1 MANEAVRFLRG
12 TWTNYWKTAP
22 TQDASTKKY
31 NYSQA
36 ATNYKDCIYFCITG
50 GSTLT
55 ADIKNAGVILLN
67 CAPYTL
73 NEDELKTYIETV
85 KLNVNNGL
93 SKITETS
100 GESIKFTPLLF
111 ADQDKDA
118 SANIITK
125 NDIIT
130 NILYTGGKN
139 IYANVNNAA
148 LYLQCLNAYTSI
160 YAGNTI
166 TIGGL
171 GNTISATTTGA
182 EYKYYRKMSA
192 SSTIDKGIVYDIDNL
207 KIYSELHESNG
218 KTAYI
223 NLNNNSDITLSSDK
237 SIKNIAPNILFNFG
251 TSYSSAPNYVD
262 LRPNNDI
269 SVYTQRT
276 LGISSYDSSISVS
289 HNLVA
294 NISTATIGTT
304 NMAVNT
310 SKGSVAFNDYTGTS
324 ISGTQ
329 LTLSSTKT
337 AANNTTN
344 NPNVVLKLKNNKTT
358 GINFNDDFVMTY
370 DHDTSSMVLHHG
382 NDIFT
387 KIKKESVNNAW
398 YNSILPNGN
407 VRIGSNSNYFN
418 DGAFLEL
425 HSARSISTRWD
436 AYDSN
441 EFVTKSA
448 VESVLPTLGSMR
460 HKGII
465 TIDTYATKLS
475 GKHFVGDSYIVSGDI
490 DAIGGK
496 NGDIIVANDA
506 ALGNSSSAN
515 EFTDSTYV
523 AAHWNL
529 IRLVNSDV
537 IMHDGN
543 NKNETWTSGTVP
555 IVTGTD
561 KINKS
566 PLITDSSYSVLQSV
580 SGSSTYVISGKSG
593 SSHSS
598 TLFNNTGNAQDI
610 HDKLIPTLG
619 ILDYY
624 KNQIVSNA
632 NSAYMQ
638 FPKYVLNN
646 YTSGNPTNYLTAN
659 RNTMGY
665 IYEAPNTGNS
675 GAAPNT
681 AVHYGNNQST
691 KNVSLNKARI
701 FAIAGKSG
709 ANDSS
714 YMSGIINTDNKWF
727 VTTSLHDY
735 RDSYE
740 VGTTNNI
747 YITSASGTYYK
758 NLTVFDNSVSIPNYD
773 ITNNSLSGVEKIII
787 AGNATSNEFI
797 SYRSGQKIYLPN
809 PSNIDKNITNTFV
822 ISQDISTMAT
832 QKWVQQQGYLTE
844 LSAATT
850 NALGAIKI
858 GYSAN
863 GKNYPVMLDNNYRA
877 YVSVPW
883 TNTTYTLAT
892 GDSNGQIKVTP
903 SSGSAY
909 NVSVK
914 GLGSAAYLTANTSA
928 TNSTVAQRTANG
940 YLFATYFNQ
949 SSGTDT
955 PTENS
960 YWLFAN
966 SDGYFRKS
974 TRANLESTIYPYEA
988 KLQWGGRNFSG
999 TYGCIDAA
1007 MVPEL
1012 GANRAA
1018 FCPASAI
1025 TIQYSTNGGSSW
1037 TDYGASDAQKRALFS
1052 GVGTDL
1058 AIGKN
1063 TSAGVNYTNYRLR
1076 VIINTGSGSIY
1087 SVLNKFVI
1095 YISTNGSAGT
1105 WCTIDARL
1113 QSNVE
1118 SSTDTWTTFASQVG
1132 ISGWS
1137 GYNVINTSGMTT
1149 YGNTKANQYGQIR
1162 FTFGNTGYSS
1172 SYSGMRLY
1180 KIFCFG
1186 GVGWNTPSTMAKT
1199 GHLYSYNENQRAF
1212 FPEYISASGFIK
1224 SGSSD
1229 SYVLLGGGGHA
1240 DISGLSV
1247 SYATTSGSCSGNA
1260 ATATK
1265 LTSDAGSSVRP
1276 VYFSGGKPAE
1286 CGFQVGNNSGNAAVS
1301 NGTVCTNL
1309 NADKL
1314 DGYDG
1319 SYYATK
1325 TDISTMATQKWVE
1338 DKGYITAN
1346 GGSIGGW
1353 TIDEDRLFSNDAHA
1367 SIRMDLNSGNI
1378 NRAIRLGGTEINA
1391 RDPMLRIRNDAGT
1404 CAQFSTYDNN
1414 NNNSKALS
1422 LVANGGSNTF
1432 ALESRGNVK
1441 FGLNSAETF
1450 TFNDPLG
1457 DGRKSTSTGHVDFR
1471 VPITFNGMSTCHY
1484 YEDVWL
1490 PSYPSNGMFVFCKE
1504 CRVFPTNGHPIME
1517 PAGTSVITPVGGWYG
1532 TNDRSTFFVY
1542 SEKAGQWIAFYCG

>member
-12 TWTNYWKTAP
+12 TWTNYWKIAP

-100 GESIKFTPLLF
+100 GEGIKFTPLLF

-148 LYLQCLNAYTSI
+148 LYLQRLNAYTSI

-171 GNTISATTTGA
+171 GNTISATATGA
-182 EYKYYRKMSA
+182 EYKYYRKMNA
-192 SSTIDKGIVYDIDNL
+192 SSTIDKGIVYNIDNL

-223 NLNNNSDITLSSDK
+223 NLNNNSDITLSSGK

-294 NISTATIGTT
+294 NISTATISTT

-370 DHDTSSMVLHHG
+370 DHDTSSMVLYHG
-382 NDIFT
+382 NNIFT

-418 DGAFLEL
+418 DGAFLQL

-436 AYDSN
+436 AYESN

-496 NGDIIVANDA
+496 NGDIIVANDV
-506 ALGNSSSAN
+506 ALENSSSAN

-523 AAHWNL
+523 PAHWNL

-537 IMHDGN
+537 IMHDGD

-566 PLITDSSYSVLQSV
+566 PVITDSSYSVLQSV

-593 SSHSS
+593 SSPSS

-665 IYEAPNTGNS
+665 IYEAPKTGNS

-773 ITNNSLSGVEKIII
+773 ITNKSLSGVEKIII
-787 AGNATSNEFI
+787 DGNTTSNEFI
-797 SYRSGQKIYLPN
+797 SYRSGGQKLYLPK

-832 QKWVQQQGYLTE
+832 QTWVGQNFAKKTDLSVYATESWVSNNFNKYVLPVAGTAIGGVKSGTDITVDANGNVKVNNADKLDGLSGETYKTRIVGEANKHSSGWYRILKAKGPTNHSASFFLTFYGSNIYGKPTSVTFLVNVSYDSFAIRQIGASPYDGYIKKVRIVSEKNTEYYIDAYLKNGSEFFASSFGCIWYEVTPLDSNAREYISVADFTQITTDVTPIVEVECKTVFAVDEAAKLTTARTINGT
-844 LSAATT
+844 SF
-850 NALGAIKI
+850 NG
-858 GYSAN
+858 SAN
-863 GKNYPVMLDNNYRA
+863 ITTANWGTARNISIADSDSSNIGSA
-877 YVSVPW
+877 VSV
-883 TNTTYTLAT
+883 N
-892 GDSNGQIKVTP
+892 
-903 SSGSAY
+903 
-909 NVSVK
+909 
-914 GLGSAAYLTANTSA
+914 GSAAVTLKLPA
-928 TNSTVAQRTANG
+928 TIK
-940 YLFATYFNQ
+940 AT
-949 SSGTDT
+949 
-955 PTENS
+955 
-960 YWLFAN
+960 L
-966 SDGYFRKS
+966 
-974 TRANLESTIYPYEA
+974 
-988 KLQWGGRNFSG
+988 
-999 TYGCIDAA
+999 
-1007 MVPEL
+1007 
-1012 GANRAA
+1012 
-1018 FCPASAI
+1018 
-1025 TIQYSTNGGSSW
+1025 
-1037 TDYGASDAQKRALFS
+1037 
-1052 GVGTDL
+1052 
-1058 AIGKN
+1058 
-1063 TSAGVNYTNYRLR
+1063 
-1076 VIINTGSGSIY
+1076 
-1087 SVLNKFVI
+1087 
-1095 YISTNGSAGT
+1095 
-1105 WCTIDARL
+1105 
-1113 QSNVE
+1113 
-1118 SSTDTWTTFASQVG
+1118 
-1132 ISGWS
+1132 
-1137 GYNVINTSGMTT
+1137 
-1149 YGNTKANQYGQIR
+1149 
-1162 FTFGNTGYSS
+1162 
-1172 SYSGMRLY
+1172 
-1180 KIFCFG
+1180 
-1186 GVGWNTPSTMAKT
+1186 
-1199 GHLYSYNENQRAF
+1199 
-1212 FPEYISASGFIK
+1212 
-1224 SGSSD
+1224 
-1229 SYVLLGGGGHA
+1229 
-1240 DISGLSV
+1240 
-1247 SYATTSGSCSGNA
+1247 SGNA
-1260 ATATK
+1260 ASATK

-1276 VYFSGGKPAE
+1276 VYFSDGKPAA
-1286 CGFQVGNNSGNAAVS
+1286 CGFQVGNNSGNAAIS
-1301 NGTVCTNL
+1301 NGKVCTNL
-1309 NADKL
+1309 NADQL
-1314 DGYDG
+1314 DGHDG
-1319 SYYATK
+1319 SYYATKTDISTMATQTWVGQNFAKKTDLSVYATK

-1353 TIDEDRLFSNDAHA
+1353 TIDEDRLYSNNAKA
-1367 SIRMDLNSGNI
+1367 SIRMDAGNE
-1378 NRAIRLGGTEINA
+1378 NVHREIRLGGTEINSQDA
-1391 RDPMLRIRNDAGT
+1391 MLFIRNDAGT
-1404 CAQFSTYDNN
+1404 GAEFSSYGY
-1414 NNNSKALS
+1414 NNSQALS
-1422 LVANGGSNTF
+1422 LIAYGGFNNF
-1432 ALESRGNVK
+1432 ALKSEGNVK
-1441 FGLNSAETF
+1441 FNLRSTEKF
-1450 TFNDPLG
+1450 TFVDPNG
-1457 DGRKSTSTGHVDFR
+1457 DGRKSNITGNVDFR

-1484 YEDVWL
+1484 YEDVYL
-1490 PSYPSNGMFVFCKE
+1490 PEHPVNGMFVFCKE
-1504 CRVFPTNGHPIME
+1504 CRICPTNGHPIME
-1517 PAGTSVITPVGGWYG
+1517 AAGTSVITPVGAWYG

>member
-100 GESIKFTPLLF
+100 GEGIKFTPLLF

-148 LYLQCLNAYTSI
+148 LYLQSLNAYTSI

-171 GNTISATTTGA
+171 GNTISATATGA

-192 SSTIDKGIVYDIDNL
+192 SSTIDKGIVYNIDNL

-223 NLNNNSDITLSSDK
+223 NLNNNSDITLSSGK

-506 ALGNSSSAN
+506 ALENSSSAN

-537 IMHDGN
+537 IMHDGD

-593 SSHSS
+593 SSSIS

-624 KNQIVSNA
+624 KNQIVIDA
-632 NSAYMQ
+632 TSAYMQ

-681 AVHYGNNQST
+681 AVHYGNTQST

-747 YITSASGTYYK
+747 YITSASDTYYK

-787 AGNATSNEFI
+787 NGNATSNEFI
-797 SYRSGQKIYLPN
+797 SYRSGGQKLYLPN

-832 QKWVQQQGYLTE
+832 RTWVSENFNKYVLPVAGT
-844 LSAATT
+844 
-850 NALGAIKI
+850 AIGGVKSGTDI
-858 GYSAN
+858 TVDAN
-863 GKNYPVMLDNNYRA
+863 G
-877 YVSVPW
+877 
-883 TNTTYTLAT
+883 
-892 GDSNGQIKVTP
+892 
-903 SSGSAY
+903 
-909 NVSVK
+909 NVSVNNAAK
-914 GLGSAAYLTANTSA
+914 LDGYAASVYAKRQNYNNLIVNSNEFIFVPSGQSGQIYFNYRTASAAK
-928 TNSTVAQRTANG
+928 
-940 YLFATYFNQ
+940 
-949 SSGTDT
+949 D
-955 PTENS
+955 
-960 YWLFAN
+960 
-966 SDGYFRKS
+966 
-974 TRANLESTIYPYEA
+974 
-988 KLQWGGRNFSG
+988 
-999 TYGCIDAA
+999 
-1007 MVPEL
+1007 
-1012 GANRAA
+1012 
-1018 FCPASAI
+1018 
-1025 TIQYSTNGGSSW
+1025 
-1037 TDYGASDAQKRALFS
+1037 
-1052 GVGTDL
+1052 
-1058 AIGKN
+1058 
-1063 TSAGVNYTNYRLR
+1063 
-1076 VIINTGSGSIY
+1076 GSI
-1087 SVLNKFVI
+1087 
-1095 YISTNGSAGT
+1095 
-1105 WCTIDARL
+1105 
-1113 QSNVE
+1113 
-1118 SSTDTWTTFASQVG
+1118 
-1132 ISGWS
+1132 
-1137 GYNVINTSGMTT
+1137 
-1149 YGNTKANQYGQIR
+1149 
-1162 FTFGNTGYSS
+1162 TGYV
-1172 SYSGMRLY
+1172 
-1180 KIFCFG
+1180 FCDGAGNNLAVIGNGTF
-1186 GVGWNTPSTMAKT
+1186 
-1199 GHLYSYNENQRAF
+1199 
-1212 FPEYISASGFIK
+1212 
-1224 SGSSD
+1224 
-1229 SYVLLGGGGHA
+1229 
-1240 DISGLSV
+1240 
-1247 SYATTSGSCSGNA
+1247 SGNA
-1260 ATATK
+1260 ASATKLATARTINGTSFDGTANISTANWGTARNISIADSDSTNTGSAVSVNGSAAVTLKLPATIKATLNGNAATATTATTATK
-1265 LTSDAGSSVRP
+1265 LTSDAGSSVNP
-1276 VYFSGGKPAE
+1276 IYFSGGKPAA
-1286 CGFQVGNNSGNAAVS
+1286 CSYQFGNNSGNAAVS
-1301 NGTVCTNL
+1301 NGTLCTNL

-1325 TDISTMATQKWVE
+1325 TDISTMATQKWVT

-1353 TIDEDRLFSNDAHA
+1353 TIEEDRLFSNDAHA
-1367 SIRMDLNSGNI
+1367 SIRMDLSGNI
-1378 NRAIRLGGTEINA
+1378 DREIRLGGTEINS
-1391 RDPMLRIRNDAGT
+1391 RDAMLWIRNDAGT
-1404 CAQFSTYDNN
+1404 CAEFSTHG

-1422 LVANGGSNTF
+1422 LIANGGFNTF

-1441 FGLNSAETF
+1441 FGLRPAEKF
-1450 TFNDPLG
+1450 TFEDPNG
-1457 DGRKSTSTGHVDFR
+1457 DGRKSNNTGKVDFR
-1471 VPITFNGMSTCHY
+1471 VPITFNGMSTCY
-1484 YEDVWL
+1484 YYTDVYL
-1490 PSYPSNGMFVFCKE
+1490 PNKPSNGMFVFCKE
-1504 CRVFPTNGHPIME
+1504 CKVFPTNGHPIME

-1542 SEKAGQWIAFYCG
+1542 SEQAGQWIAFYCG

>member
-12 TWTNYWKTAP
+12 TWTNYWKIAP

-148 LYLQCLNAYTSI
+148 LYLQRLNAYTSI

-223 NLNNNSDITLSSDK
+223 NLNNNSDITLSSGK

-496 NGDIIVANDA
+496 NGDIIVANDV
-506 ALGNSSSAN
+506 ALENSSSAN

-537 IMHDGN
+537 IMHDGD

-566 PLITDSSYSVLQSV
+566 PVITDSSYSVLQSV

-593 SSHSS
+593 SSSSS
-598 TLFNNTGNAQDI
+598 TLFNNTGNAKDI

-624 KNQIVSNA
+624 KNKIVSDA
-632 NSAYMQ
+632 TSAYMQ

-681 AVHYGNNQST
+681 AVHYGNTQST

-740 VGTTNNI
+740 VGTSNNI
-747 YITSASGTYYK
+747 YITSTSGTYYK
-758 NLTVFDNSVSIPNYD
+758 NLTVFDNNVSIPNYD

-787 AGNATSNEFI
+787 AGNSTSNEFI
-797 SYRSGQKIYLPN
+797 SYRSGGQKLYLPK

-832 QKWVQQQGYLTE
+832 QTWVGQNFTKKTDLSGYATE
-844 LSAATT
+844 SWVSQKYLPLSGGRLSGTVSFSNNIGISGIMGGGTDGWGIVGTGDNDNGRLKIYVTDNATT
-850 NALGAIKI
+850 DWLDFEFRDNTGTIYTPLSMTGNQIIFNYNPTVSGHSLIHTGNISSQSVASATKDSDGNQINTTYLKRSGGTLSGNLIIGGSDIPEVSDNLSKYASAHSIKFYRNGFLIPYQMDNSNDGGFFRVRGTSESSTICEI
-858 GYSAN
+858 GTWDDFGTGETIQFNYYPTSSTINPTYS
-863 GKNYPVMLDNNYRA
+863 
-877 YVSVPW
+877 VSVPKA
-883 TNTTYTLAT
+883 TGTLALT
-892 GDSNGQIKVTP
+892 SGNVASATKLQTARTLWGQ
-903 SSGSAY
+903 SFDGSA
-909 NVSVK
+909 NVS
-914 GLGSAAYLTANTSA
+914 GNMT
-928 TNSTVAQRTANG
+928 
-940 YLFATYFNQ
+940 
-949 SSGTDT
+949 
-955 PTENS
+955 
-960 YWLFAN
+960 
-966 SDGYFRKS
+966 
-974 TRANLESTIYPYEA
+974 
-988 KLQWGGRNFSG
+988 
-999 TYGCIDAA
+999 
-1007 MVPEL
+1007 
-1012 GANRAA
+1012 
-1018 FCPASAI
+1018 
-1025 TIQYSTNGGSSW
+1025 
-1037 TDYGASDAQKRALFS
+1037 
-1052 GVGTDL
+1052 GVGT
-1058 AIGKN
+1058 
-1063 TSAGVNYTNYRLR
+1063 
-1076 VIINTGSGSIY
+1076 
-1087 SVLNKFVI
+1087 
-1095 YISTNGSAGT
+1095 
-1105 WCTIDARL
+1105 
-1113 QSNVE
+1113 
-1118 SSTDTWTTFASQVG
+1118 
-1132 ISGWS
+1132 
-1137 GYNVINTSGMTT
+1137 
-1149 YGNTKANQYGQIR
+1149 
-1162 FTFGNTGYSS
+1162 
-1172 SYSGMRLY
+1172 
-1180 KIFCFG
+1180 
-1186 GVGWNTPSTMAKT
+1186 
-1199 GHLYSYNENQRAF
+1199 
-1212 FPEYISASGFIK
+1212 ISASGDIGVTKSSGATIVFASNNNGKIGIVTDTNRGVYDYTKSHWLIGTNGTNSWLDVGNVGIGTSNPTEKLDVVGNVRVSCIEREGLIIK
-1224 SGSSD
+1224 NLDRTYSVIKFAD
-1229 SYVLLGGGGHA
+1229 STDAGKAAIHYFHA
-1240 DISGLSV
+1240 DLQ
-1247 SYATTSGSCSGNA
+1247 NKP
-1260 ATATK
+1260 TANT
-1265 LTSDAGSSVRP
+1265 L
-1276 VYFSGGKPAE
+1276 
-1286 CGFQVGNNSGNAAVS
+1286 
-1301 NGTVCTNL
+1301 NL
-1309 NADKL
+1309 NAPIVSLGYWQNPTVYVNSTNKFVGIGTINPSQALDVNGTIHATTGIYTESYVSALGQNTSSDKRL
-1314 DGYDG
+1314 KDIKGDIDLSVGLYANAPSKLFEWKDNKALGEQVGTIAQYWQRELPQVVHDRGDGYLSMQYDVTALLG
-1319 SYYATK
+1319 TITIAK
-1325 TDISTMATQKWVE
+1325 MVQNHEERIKKLEQENEALREQLKE
-1338 DKGYITAN
+1338 LKG
-1346 GGSIGGW
+1346 
-1353 TIDEDRLFSNDAHA
+1353 
-1367 SIRMDLNSGNI
+1367 
-1378 NRAIRLGGTEINA
+1378 
-1391 RDPMLRIRNDAGT
+1391 
-1404 CAQFSTYDNN
+1404 
-1414 NNNSKALS
+1414 
-1422 LVANGGSNTF
+1422 
-1432 ALESRGNVK
+1432 
-1441 FGLNSAETF
+1441 
-1450 TFNDPLG
+1450 
-1457 DGRKSTSTGHVDFR
+1457 
-1471 VPITFNGMSTCHY
+1471 
-1484 YEDVWL
+1484 
-1490 PSYPSNGMFVFCKE
+1490 
-1504 CRVFPTNGHPIME
+1504 
-1517 PAGTSVITPVGGWYG
+1517 
-1532 TNDRSTFFVY
+1532 
-1542 SEKAGQWIAFYCG
+1542 

>member
-85 KLNVNNGL
+85 KNNGL

-100 GESIKFTPLLF
+100 GEGIKFTPLLF
-111 ADQDKDA
+111 ADQNKDA

-148 LYLQCLNAYTSI
+148 LYLQSLNAYTSI

-171 GNTISATTTGA
+171 GNTISATATGA

-223 NLNNNSDITLSSDK
+223 NLNNNSDITLSSGK

-496 NGDIIVANDA
+496 NGDIIVANDV

-537 IMHDGN
+537 IMHDGD

-593 SSHSS
+593 SSSSS

-681 AVHYGNNQST
+681 AVHYGNTQST

-787 AGNATSNEFI
+787 AGNSTSNEFI
-797 SYRSGQKIYLPN
+797 SYRSGGQKIYLPK
-809 PSNIDKNITNTFV
+809 PGNIDKNITNTFV

-832 QKWVQQQGYLTE
+832 RQWVQNQRYLTK

-850 NALGAIKI
+850 NDLGAIRI

-863 GKNYPVMLDNNYRA
+863 NKNYPVLLDNNSRA
-877 YVSVPW
+877 YVNVPW
-883 TNTTYTLAT
+883 SDTTY
-892 GDSNGQIKVTP
+892 GVFS
-903 SSGSAY
+903 
-909 NVSVK
+909 
-914 GLGSAAYLTANTSA
+914 TSA
-928 TNSTVAQRTANG
+928 NG
-940 YLFATYFNQ
+940 L
-949 SSGTDT
+949 
-955 PTENS
+955 
-960 YWLFAN
+960 
-966 SDGYFRKS
+966 
-974 TRANLESTIYPYEA
+974 
-988 KLQWGGRNFSG
+988 
-999 TYGCIDAA
+999 
-1007 MVPEL
+1007 VPM
-1012 GANRAA
+1012 
-1018 FCPASAI
+1018 ASASNK
-1025 TIQYSTNGGSSW
+1025 TTAEPSVGNYYLCADGKFRQLPANAFNNTWRPLGK
-1037 TDYGASDAQKRALFS
+1037 DASNAC
-1052 GVGTDL
+1052 
-1058 AIGKN
+1058 
-1063 TSAGVNYTNYRLR
+1063 AGN
-1076 VIINTGSGSIY
+1076 
-1087 SVLNKFVI
+1087 
-1095 YISTNGSAGT
+1095 
-1105 WCTIDARL
+1105 DARL
-1113 QSNVE
+1113 SDARPASDVYDWAKKSTKPSYTLDEVTDGSTRKWSNYV
-1118 SSTDTWTTFASQVG
+1118 TDIG
-1132 ISGWS
+1132 
-1137 GYNVINTSGMTT
+1137 TSG
-1149 YGNTKANQYGQIR
+1149 
-1162 FTFGNTGYSS
+1162 
-1172 SYSGMRLY
+1172 
-1180 KIFCFG
+1180 
-1186 GVGWNTPSTMAKT
+1186 
-1199 GHLYSYNENQRAF
+1199 
-1212 FPEYISASGFIK
+1212 
-1224 SGSSD
+1224 D
-1229 SYVLLGGGGHA
+1229 
-1240 DISGLSV
+1240 
-1247 SYATTSGSCSGNA
+1247 
-1260 ATATK
+1260 K
-1265 LTSDAGSSVRP
+1265 LTWSKNDVAQT
-1276 VYFSGGKPAE
+1276 AI
-1286 CGFQVGNNSGNAAVS
+1286 
-1301 NGTVCTNL
+1301 TVPFAT

-1314 DGYDG
+1314 DGHDG
-1319 SYYATK
+1319 SYYAAKTDLSNIDGDIGKTKISTTTGGPYYILGSSDAGLKTEVYINTSGAYWSGGTLYSPSDRRLK
-1325 TDISTMATQKWVE
+1325 TDIKKVSKKLVDKIFDASALI
-1338 DKGYITAN
+1338 KGYYFKNEDT
-1346 GGSIGGW
+1346 SIYHYGFIAQDLKKIIPD
-1353 TIDEDRLFSNDAHA
+1353 TVNYNEDTDKYAVDYMS
-1367 SIRMDLNSGNI
+1367 
-1378 NRAIRLGGTEINA
+1378 
-1391 RDPMLRIRNDAGT
+1391 
-1404 CAQFSTYDNN
+1404 
-1414 NNNSKALS
+1414 ALS
-1422 LVANGGSNTF
+1422 AVSG
-1432 ALESRGNVK
+1432 ALIEKVK
-1441 FGLNSAETF
+1441 EQDKTIKKQD
-1450 TFNDPLG
+1450 TKI
-1457 DGRKSTSTGHVDFR
+1457 KSLEEHLSKLEKL
-1471 VPITFNGMSTCHY
+1471 I
-1484 YEDVWL
+1484 
-1490 PSYPSNGMFVFCKE
+1490 
-1504 CRVFPTNGHPIME
+1504 
-1517 PAGTSVITPVGGWYG
+1517 
-1532 TNDRSTFFVY
+1532 
-1542 SEKAGQWIAFYCG
+1542 SEKFKD

>member
-67 CAPYTL
+67 CVPYTL
-73 NEDELKTYIETV
+73 NDDELKTYIETV

-100 GESIKFTPLLF
+100 GEGIKFTPLLF
-111 ADQDKDA
+111 ADQNKDA

-148 LYLQCLNAYTSI
+148 LYLQSLNAYTSI

-171 GNTISATTTGA
+171 GNTISATVTGA

-192 SSTIDKGIVYDIDNL
+192 SSTIDKGIVYNIDNL

-223 NLNNNSDITLSSDK
+223 NLNNNSDITLSSGK

-337 AANNTTN
+337 TANNTTN

-425 HSARSISTRWD
+425 HSVRSISTRWD

-496 NGDIIVANDA
+496 NGDIIVANDV
-506 ALGNSSSAN
+506 ALENSSSAN

-537 IMHDGN
+537 IMHDGD

-593 SSHSS
+593 SSSIS

-624 KNQIVSNA
+624 KNKIVSDA
-632 NSAYMQ
+632 TSAYMQ

-681 AVHYGNNQST
+681 AVHYGNTQST

-758 NLTVFDNSVSIPNYD
+758 NLTVFDNNVLIPNYD
-773 ITNNSLSGVEKIII
+773 KTNNSLSGVEKIII
-787 AGNATSNEFI
+787 DGSTTSNEFI
-797 SYRSGQKIYLPN
+797 SYRSGQKLYLPK

-832 QKWVQQQGYLTE
+832 QTWVGAQNFAKMTD
-844 LSAATT
+844 LSVYATRTWVT
-850 NALGAIKI
+850 NNFNKYVLPVAGSAIGGVKSGTDI
-858 GYSAN
+858 TVDAN
-863 GKNYPVMLDNNYRA
+863 G
-877 YVSVPW
+877 
-883 TNTTYTLAT
+883 
-892 GDSNGQIKVTP
+892 
-903 SSGSAY
+903 
-909 NVSVK
+909 NVSVNDNSHNHK
-914 GLGSAAYLTANTSA
+914 WENISDKPTSLPASDVSAWAKAPTKPSYTLDEITDGSTRKLSDYVTAIGTSGNTLTWSKNGVAQPAITVPFA
-928 TNSTVAQRTANG
+928 TN
-940 YLFATYFNQ
+940 ATN
-949 SSGTDT
+949 
-955 PTENS
+955 
-960 YWLFAN
+960 
-966 SDGYFRKS
+966 
-974 TRANLESTIYPYEA
+974 
-988 KLQWGGRNFSG
+988 
-999 TYGCIDAA
+999 
-1007 MVPEL
+1007 
-1012 GANRAA
+1012 
-1018 FCPASAI
+1018 
-1025 TIQYSTNGGSSW
+1025 
-1037 TDYGASDAQKRALFS
+1037 
-1052 GVGTDL
+1052 
-1058 AIGKN
+1058 
-1063 TSAGVNYTNYRLR
+1063 
-1076 VIINTGSGSIY
+1076 
-1087 SVLNKFVI
+1087 
-1095 YISTNGSAGT
+1095 
-1105 WCTIDARL
+1105 
-1113 QSNVE
+1113 
-1118 SSTDTWTTFASQVG
+1118 
-1132 ISGWS
+1132 
-1137 GYNVINTSGMTT
+1137 
-1149 YGNTKANQYGQIR
+1149 
-1162 FTFGNTGYSS
+1162 
-1172 SYSGMRLY
+1172 
-1180 KIFCFG
+1180 
-1186 GVGWNTPSTMAKT
+1186 
-1199 GHLYSYNENQRAF
+1199 
-1212 FPEYISASGFIK
+1212 
-1224 SGSSD
+1224 
-1229 SYVLLGGGGHA
+1229 
-1240 DISGLSV
+1240 
-1247 SYATTSGSCSGNA
+1247 
-1260 ATATK
+1260 ATK
-1265 LTSDAGSSVRP
+1265 LTSDAGSNVKP
-1276 VYFSGGKPAE
+1276 VYFSAGKPFA
-1286 CGFQVGNNSGNAAVS
+1286 CKYQFGNENGNAAVS
-1301 NGTVCTNL
+1301 NGTLCKNL

-1314 DGYDG
+1314 DGYDS

-1325 TDISTMATQKWVE
+1325 EDLSNIDGDIGKTKIGTTTGGPYYILGSSDAGLKTEVYINASGAYWSGNTLYSPSDRRLKTDIKKVSKKLVDKIFDASALI
-1338 DKGYITAN
+1338 KGYYFKNEDT
-1346 GGSIGGW
+1346 SIYHYGFIAQDLKKIIPD
-1353 TIDEDRLFSNDAHA
+1353 TVNYNEDTDKYAVDYMS
-1367 SIRMDLNSGNI
+1367 
-1378 NRAIRLGGTEINA
+1378 
-1391 RDPMLRIRNDAGT
+1391 
-1404 CAQFSTYDNN
+1404 
-1414 NNNSKALS
+1414 ALS
-1422 LVANGGSNTF
+1422 AISG
-1432 ALESRGNVK
+1432 ALIEKVK
-1441 FGLNSAETF
+1441 EQDKTIKKQD
-1450 TFNDPLG
+1450 TKI
-1457 DGRKSTSTGHVDFR
+1457 KSLEERLSKLEKL
-1471 VPITFNGMSTCHY
+1471 I
-1484 YEDVWL
+1484 
-1490 PSYPSNGMFVFCKE
+1490 
-1504 CRVFPTNGHPIME
+1504 
-1517 PAGTSVITPVGGWYG
+1517 
-1532 TNDRSTFFVY
+1532 
-1542 SEKAGQWIAFYCG
+1542 SEKFKD